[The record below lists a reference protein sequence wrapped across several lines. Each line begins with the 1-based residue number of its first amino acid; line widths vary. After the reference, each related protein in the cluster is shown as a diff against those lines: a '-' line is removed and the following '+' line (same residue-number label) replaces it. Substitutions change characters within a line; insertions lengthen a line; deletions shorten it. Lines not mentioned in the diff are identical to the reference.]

1 MPDFVLQVAGFDAHR
16 DDPLGNLRL
25 SEAAF
30 DELTATVRE
39 YADRVCGGRL
49 ASVLGGGYNPETI
62 GGLVARHV
70 VGVAARAI
78 LNIKIF

>member
-1 MPDFVLQVAGFDAHR
+1 MPDLVLQVAGFDAHR

-30 DELTATVRE
+30 DELTASVRE

-49 ASVLGGGYNPETI
+49 VSVLGGGYNLETI

-70 VGVAARAI
+70 VGVAG
-78 LNIKIF
+78 